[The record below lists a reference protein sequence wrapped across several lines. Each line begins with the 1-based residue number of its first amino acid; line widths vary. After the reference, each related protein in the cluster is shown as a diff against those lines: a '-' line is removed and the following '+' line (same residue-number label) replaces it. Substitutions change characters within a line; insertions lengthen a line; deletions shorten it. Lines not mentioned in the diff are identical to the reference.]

1 MKILQ
6 IIIIALFVTSF
17 LTLTGCEEP
26 KGYLELKEP
35 MKEPSEIHQGKAW
48 NVSDGFPGAKEGD
61 N

>member
-1 MKILQ
+1 MKILK
-6 IIIIALFVTSF
+6 IITITAITVSF
-17 LTLTGCEEP
+17 LALVGCEEP

>member
-6 IIIIALFVTSF
+6 IITITAIAASF
-17 LTLTGCEEP
+17 LVLTGCVEP

-35 MKEPSEIHQGKAW
+35 MKEPSEIHQGKDW
-48 NVSDGFPGAKEGD
+48 NVSDGFPDAKEGD